1 MDTLVWRRQ
10 VERNRVVSAVE
21 LPTYLFWFVIVN
33 QINLWTTTI
42 EFILDAGST
51 PAASTIKG
59 ENMSIF
65 ILDWFKKEYD
75 LETEEVERTVFEKRH
90 NLNYMNECIKN
101 NTPDK

>member
-1 MDTLVWRRQ
+1 M
-10 VERNRVVSAVE
+10 
-21 LPTYLFWFVIVN
+21 
-33 QINLWTTTI
+33 TTI

-65 ILDWFKKEYD
+65 ILDWFKKEKIRKQKSPNFDFQDNIEDALWDIKKEYD
-75 LETEEVERTVFEKRH
+75 LETEEVERTVFEKRR

>member
-1 MDTLVWRRQ
+1 M
-10 VERNRVVSAVE
+10 
-21 LPTYLFWFVIVN
+21 
-33 QINLWTTTI
+33 TTI
-42 EFILDAGST
+42 EFILDAGSN

-65 ILDWFKKEYD
+65 ILDWFKKEKIRKQKSPNFDFQDSIEDALWDIKKEYD
-75 LETEEVERTVFEKRH
+75 LETEEIERAVFEKRH

>member
-1 MDTLVWRRQ
+1 M
-10 VERNRVVSAVE
+10 
-21 LPTYLFWFVIVN
+21 
-33 QINLWTTTI
+33 TTI
-42 EFILDAGST
+42 EFILDAGSN

-65 ILDWFKKEYD
+65 ILDWFKKEKIRKQKSPNFDFQDSIEDALWDIKKEYD
-75 LETEEVERTVFEKRH
+75 LETEEVERAVFEKRH

>member
-1 MDTLVWRRQ
+1 M
-10 VERNRVVSAVE
+10 
-21 LPTYLFWFVIVN
+21 
-33 QINLWTTTI
+33 TTI

-65 ILDWFKKEYD
+65 ILDWFKKEKIRKQKSPNFDFQDSIEDALWDIKKEYD
-75 LETEEVERTVFEKRH
+75 LETEEIERAVFEKRH

>member
-1 MDTLVWRRQ
+1 M
-10 VERNRVVSAVE
+10 
-21 LPTYLFWFVIVN
+21 
-33 QINLWTTTI
+33 TTI
-42 EFILDAGST
+42 EFILDAGSN

-65 ILDWFKKEYD
+65 ILDWFKKEKTSKQKTPNFDFQDGIEDALWDIKKEYD

>member
-1 MDTLVWRRQ
+1 M
-10 VERNRVVSAVE
+10 
-21 LPTYLFWFVIVN
+21 
-33 QINLWTTTI
+33 TTI

-65 ILDWFKKEYD
+65 ILDWFKKEKTNKQEKPNFDFQDGIEDALWDIKKEYG

-90 NLNYMNECIKN
+90 NLNYMNDCLKN

>member
-1 MDTLVWRRQ
+1 M
-10 VERNRVVSAVE
+10 
-21 LPTYLFWFVIVN
+21 
-33 QINLWTTTI
+33 TTI
-42 EFILDAGST
+42 EFILAAGST

-65 ILDWFKKEYD
+65 ILDWFKKEKIRKQKSPNFDFQDSIEDALWDIKKEYD
-75 LETEEVERTVFEKRH
+75 LETEEVERTVFEKRR

>member
-1 MDTLVWRRQ
+1 M
-10 VERNRVVSAVE
+10 
-21 LPTYLFWFVIVN
+21 
-33 QINLWTTTI
+33 TTI

-65 ILDWFKKEYD
+65 ILDWFKKEKIRKQKSPNFDFQDSIEDALWDIKKEYD
-75 LETEEVERTVFEKRH
+75 LETEEVERAVFEKRH